1 MTKYYQTPLGSPGSK
16 PQLEAARLRKTRVYC
31 PAIGR
36 ELNEINKCFRLV
48 WSKTQPE
55 HSSPFV
61 KTRAIIC
68 ITVSKQ
74 QLPGHAA
81 GRKVPPSWGLFR
93 CV

>member
-1 MTKYYQTPLGSPGSK
+1 MTKYYQTSLGSPGLK
-16 PQLEAARLRKTRVYC
+16 PQLKTDRECKTRVYC

-36 ELNEINKCFRLV
+36 KLNEINKCFRLV
-48 WSKTQPE
+48 WLKIQPD

-74 QLPGHAA
+74 QLPGHTA
-81 GRKVPPSWGLFR
+81 GRKVPHCWGLFR